1 MLQPRPRIGSV
12 DSGMYSAAPS
22 NSRHL
27 RSTSVESKTAPG
39 TNKMHSMNSSA
50 ASWKQLNDGLNHL
63 FPVQNKKSSLPNRP
77 LGSCNPAT
85 AYGSQNRMPELRK
98 SSSRSSLYDELES
111 SEDVD
116 QRYHTV
122 TGMPNRKNTLVALP
136 QMAMQTRNPM
146 LDGGLVMRNDEEMRI
161 LAPSPIPW
169 TGLTQGTSPESRP
182 VLVNGVSCRR
192 GRVVTVLRGPLG
204 LADPWGQ
211 KTMFILPTHRLKILP
226 LLEMASWI
234 FTMLH
239 GNFRIFKTLT
249 AYANNTLLFY
259 YCHLIMPIYSLL
271 AIHSLTWQT
280 LPFHI
285 LILLGACTVVMFHEK
300 Y

>member
-1 MLQPRPRIGSV
+1 
-12 DSGMYSAAPS
+12 
-22 NSRHL
+22 
-27 RSTSVESKTAPG
+27 
-39 TNKMHSMNSSA
+39 MHSMNSA

-146 LDGGLVMRNDEEMRI
+146 LDGGLVMRNDEEMRT

-182 VLVNGVSCRR
+182 VLVNGHPPHPQAHPTRTPTEISEAIRILDESHKHQM
-192 GRVVTVLRGPLG
+192 TELRMRMDSL
-204 LADPWGQ
+204 
-211 KTMFILPTHRLKILP
+211 HR
-226 LLEMASWI
+226 E
-234 FTMLH
+234 
-239 GNFRIFKTLT
+239 
-249 AYANNTLLFY
+249 
-259 YCHLIMPIYSLL
+259 YSRE
-271 AIHSLTWQT
+271 
-280 LPFHI
+280 
-285 LILLGACTVVMFHEK
+285 HEK
-300 Y
+300 YSRERQELRTKLQQALSSQEVCSDPVNMPLPGLYPASQSMMPNVTPMMTPAPTAAVAPVSVAPAGSVILDNVPGMMEAGV

>member
-1 MLQPRPRIGSV
+1 MLVPNGGYNGSLEDSTRPTGCRRTRKDSFRIVNIVDTLRLSDSIINEHDELVEEHQISISGHTPPYATGLSRPRIGSV
-12 DSGMYSAAPS
+12 DSGMYSAAPT

-146 LDGGLVMRNDEEMRI
+146 LDGGLMMRNEEELRI

-169 TGLTQGTSPESRP
+169 TTLTQGTSPESRP
-182 VLVNGVSCRR
+182 VLVNGVSC
-192 GRVVTVLRGPLG
+192 
-204 LADPWGQ
+204 
-211 KTMFILPTHRLKILP
+211 
-226 LLEMASWI
+226 
-234 FTMLH
+234 
-239 GNFRIFKTLT
+239 
-249 AYANNTLLFY
+249 
-259 YCHLIMPIYSLL
+259 
-271 AIHSLTWQT
+271 
-280 LPFHI
+280 
-285 LILLGACTVVMFHEK
+285 
-300 Y
+300 